1 MGQPFLPPYLSKS
14 VVEAEAESFSLSAP
28 GRNPQGVCHILPV
41 SALGSVVALKRCF
54 HSPRSLLQCL
64 LPYSYHLLKVII
76 FLFLIPEAPG
86 IQRNTLCGKG
96 SDLSGVQPYRSHP
109 SCACLCW
116 VPGNTTAKSTYTS
129 EVFHPGRQNTLNR
142 REGGETRM

>member
-76 FLFLIPEAPG
+76 FLFLIPGLLASRGILSVGRALTSVGSNPTDPTPAVPVCAGCQGTPQQRAPTLQRCF
-86 IQRNTLCGKG
+86 IQAGKT
-96 SDLSGVQPYRSHP
+96 H
-109 SCACLCW
+109 
-116 VPGNTTAKSTYTS
+116 
-129 EVFHPGRQNTLNR
+129 
-142 REGGETRM
+142 